1 MPSDRRSDLSEYKRW
16 RNKSMCRH
24 GENIYKRKDGRCEGR
39 YIVGKTD
46 EGKTRFGYV
55 YGYQYM
61 EVRRKLAAH
70 KTALLT
76 QSLTDAPAQCR
87 ITPREWMMP
96 WMENEVSGSVKASSY
111 QTYLTQ
117 INKHILPAPGGLH
130 LTQFIISEKSN
141 SSSLPVVSS
150 RPIISSAR

>member
-1 MPSDRRSDLSEYKRW
+1 
-16 RNKSMCRH
+16 MCRH
-24 GENIYKRKDGRCEGR
+24 GENIYKRKDGRYEGR

-61 EVRRKLAAH
+61 EVRRKLAEH

-76 QSLTDAPAQCR
+76 RSLTDAPARCR
-87 ITPREWMMP
+87 IPLREWMMH
-96 WMENEVSGSVKASSY
+96 WMENELLGSVKASSY

-117 INKHILPAPGGLH
+117 INKHTSATMNLR
-130 LTQFIISEKSN
+130 
-141 SSSLPVVSS
+141 SSG
-150 RPIISSAR
+150 

>member
-1 MPSDRRSDLSEYKRW
+1 
-16 RNKSMCRH
+16 MCRH

-61 EVRRKLAAH
+61 EVRRKLAEH

-76 QSLTDAPAQCR
+76 QSLTDAPARCR
-87 ITPREWMMP
+87 ITLRKWMMH
-96 WMENEVSGSVKASSY
+96 WMENEVLGSVKTSSY
-111 QTYLTQ
+111 QTYLIQ
-117 INKHILPAPGGLH
+117 INKHILPALGGLY
-130 LTQFIISEKSN
+130 LTQFTPALAYKFSENMRAACSAFA
-141 SSSLPVVSS
+141 LPTS
-150 RPIISSAR
+150 